1 MHHIQRSNGDLCQA
15 RSASLP
21 VQKDNG
27 HFAICPAAVRGW
39 AIATLTL
46 AVAPRLV
53 SRVIAKGAHITILFV
68 FTDCPHWR
76 RRRSRWRRWRSR
88 GRCTTALHPNI
99 CAVYELLPLVVAH
112 GLSRIAARKAGKIS
126 VEATGAPPSRFQL
139 VPVAAVVL
147 GRHATVRC
155 PPTPLESALRA
166 TQTGGDAIAEFVGSA
181 TALRRQIKAFWMEFV
196 HWLAICAG
204 VIGTA
209 ISGWS
214 HSLQAP
220 LAQTAIRVGHR
231 TVESAVA
238 NAHLQ
243 VTVVVS

>member
-1 MHHIQRSNGDLCQA
+1 MHHIQRSNWDLCQA

-21 VQKDNG
+21 VQKDTG

-76 RRRSRWRRWRSR
+76 RSR

-181 TALRRQIKAFWMEFV
+181 TALRRQIKAFWMESV
-196 HWLAICAG
+196 HWLAIRAG
-204 VIGTA
+204 VVGTA
-209 ISGWS
+209 ISGRS

-220 LAQTAIRVGHR
+220 AAQTGIRPR
-231 TVESAVA
+231 
-238 NAHLQ
+238 
-243 VTVVVS
+243 

>member
-1 MHHIQRSNGDLCQA
+1 MHHIQRSNWDLCQA
-15 RSASLP
+15 RSALLP
-21 VQKDNG
+21 VQKDTG

-68 FTDCPHWR
+68 FKDCPHWR
-76 RRRSRWRRWRSR
+76 RRRSRWRWSRWSRWRRRRWSRWRRWRSR
-88 GRCTTALHPNI
+88 RRCTTALHPNI

-181 TALRRQIKAFWMEFV
+181 TALRRQIKAFWMESV
-196 HWLAICAG
+196 HWLAIRAG
-204 VIGTA
+204 VVGTA
-209 ISGWS
+209 ISGRS

-220 LAQTAIRVGHR
+220 SAQTGISPH
-231 TVESAVA
+231 
-238 NAHLQ
+238 
-243 VTVVVS
+243 

>member
-1 MHHIQRSNGDLCQA
+1 MHHIQRSNWDLCQA

-21 VQKDNG
+21 VQKDTG

-76 RRRSRWRRWRSR
+76 RRRSRWRRWRRRRWSRWRRWRSR

-181 TALRRQIKAFWMEFV
+181 TALRRQIKAFWMESV
-196 HWLAICAG
+196 HWLAIRAG
-204 VIGTA
+204 VVGTA
-209 ISGWS
+209 ISGRS

-220 LAQTAIRVGHR
+220 AAQTGIRPR
-231 TVESAVA
+231 
-238 NAHLQ
+238 
-243 VTVVVS
+243 

>member
-1 MHHIQRSNGDLCQA
+1 MHHIQRSNWDLCQA

-21 VQKDNG
+21 VQKDTG

-68 FTDCPHWR
+68 FTDCPHCRRRWSRWSRWR
-76 RRRSRWRRWRSR
+76 RRRWSRWRRWRSR

-139 VPVAAVVL
+139 VPVAAVSSL
-147 GRHATVRC
+147 SRDMDLAAGLQPGGGGA
-155 PPTPLESALRA
+155 PPTGPCPGTGRTPGTEETRGRA
-166 TQTGGDAIAEFVGSA
+166 RE
-181 TALRRQIKAFWMEFV
+181 RRRRSV
-196 HWLAICAG
+196 
-204 VIGTA
+204 
-209 ISGWS
+209 
-214 HSLQAP
+214 
-220 LAQTAIRVGHR
+220 
-231 TVESAVA
+231 AVA
-238 NAHLQ
+238 ADHKED
-243 VTVVVS
+243 VSRIKPN